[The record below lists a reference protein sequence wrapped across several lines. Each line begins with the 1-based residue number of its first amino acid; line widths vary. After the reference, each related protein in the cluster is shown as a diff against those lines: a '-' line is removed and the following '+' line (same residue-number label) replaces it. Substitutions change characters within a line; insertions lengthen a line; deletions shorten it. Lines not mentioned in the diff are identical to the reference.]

1 MDVMGILKNNGRS
14 LLPEELDML
23 SAELDTGTYAADYV
37 VQCKKLIAEIENWHN
52 STETTQQPE
61 KKATDSVILNPDEL
75 VPKGAVGIPTPPPV
89 PPEKKVNAD
98 LQRMRTEKDYK
109 TAFKKYV
116 KASSIIDEAFVVNHF
131 SLFKDWERDA
141 MLACIPFSE
150 AYLEQYFDVLDRKKI
165 ALYQF
170 FSEDFFMRHYA
181 ELDTET
187 VLSKGVNP
195 WRDKSARSKQLEVFL
210 RIKGVKL

>member
-1 MDVMGILKNNGRS
+1 MDVLTILQNGGKE
-14 LLPEELDML
+14 LLSEELDML
-23 SAELDTGTYAADYV
+23 SAELDTGAYDAGYV
-37 VQCKKLIAEIENWHN
+37 VQCKKLIAEIKNWHN
-52 STETTQQPE
+52 STETVEQPE
-61 KKATDSVILNPDEL
+61 KKSTSSVILNPDEL
-75 VPKGAVGIPTPPPV
+75 VPKGAVGIPTPPPIL
-89 PPEKKVNAD
+89 PEKKVNSD

-109 TAFKKYV
+109 TAFKKYM

-150 AYLEQYFDVLDRKKI
+150 AYLEQYFDILDPKMI
-165 ALYQF
+165 ALYQL
-170 FSEDFFMRHYA
+170 FSEDFFMRHYS

-195 WRDKSARSKQLEVFL
+195 WRDKSVRSKQLEVFL